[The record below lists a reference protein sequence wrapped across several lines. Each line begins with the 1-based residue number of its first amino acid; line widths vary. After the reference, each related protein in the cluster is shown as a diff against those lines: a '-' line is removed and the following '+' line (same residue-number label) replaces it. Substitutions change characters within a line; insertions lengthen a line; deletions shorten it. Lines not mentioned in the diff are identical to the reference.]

1 MLSRLV
7 AAAALAAVTASG
19 VPAISWAKV
28 AVPLDAGV
36 YTEATPRRVVRMTFD
51 GPAAAVQDHLLRH
64 VDRFDPTIVEVRF
77 DNAASATPGE
87 IGVGSIRICVF
98 DDGRELHEPILA
110 YDPGVSH
117 AYTVDTEA
125 STFDLPVSEITL
137 LYDFAEADGA
147 TDVTVRAFYD
157 PKIPGTGVVIE
168 PVLTGTLR
176 RTFQAAVDTFG
187 GAYLGDEKP

>member
-1 MLSRLV
+1 MLSRFIAV
-7 AAAALAAVTASG
+7 AAIAAALAPSM
-19 VPAISWAKV
+19 PATGWSQGA
-28 AVPLDAGV
+28 APLSAAT
-36 YTEATPRRVVRMTFD
+36 YTQATPRRVVEMRFD
-51 GPAAAVQDHLLRH
+51 GPAIEVQDHLLRH
-64 VDRFDPTIVEVRF
+64 VDRFDPTVVEVRF
-77 DNAASATPGE
+77 DNARSATPGE
-87 IGVGSIRICVF
+87 IGVGSVRICVF

-110 YDPGVSH
+110 YEAGVSH
-117 AYTVDTEA
+117 AYTVDAEA

-137 LYDFAEADGA
+137 LYDFVEADGA
-147 TDVTVRAFYD
+147 TEVTVRAFYD

>member
-1 MLSRLV
+1 MLSRLI
-7 AAAALAAVTASG
+7 AAAALAAVIAPG
-19 VPAISWAKV
+19 VSAVSWAQG
-28 AVPLDAGV
+28 AAPLDAGA

-51 GPAAAVQDHLLRH
+51 GSAVDAQDHLLRH

-77 DNAASATPGE
+77 DNAASSTPGE
-87 IGVGSIRICVF
+87 IGVGSVRICVF

-110 YDPGVSH
+110 YEPGVSH

-125 STFDLPVSEITL
+125 STMSLPVSEITL
-137 LYDFAEADGA
+137 LYDFAEAEGA

-187 GAYLGDEKP
+187 GEYLGDEKP